1 MVLKS
6 TGDEKGHKEGKNVHA
21 APQNHEVRSAAL
33 TGPQAGSCS
42 WLCDRARGVV
52 KLL

>member
-6 TGDEKGHKEGKNVHA
+6 TGDEKGHKVGKNVHA
-21 APQNHEVRSAAL
+21 APQNHEARSAVL
-33 TGPQAGSCS
+33 TDPQTGSCP
-42 WLCDRARGVV
+42 WLCDRACGVV